1 MSEERQY
8 VEKKNYIKFIDS
20 DYKVLFY
27 IPDGG
32 RIRITH
38 TDGKQ
43 FDRVCR
49 YVDEFHTIVGDNHFH
64 ICEFAERMER
74 IGATYKP
81 LDYIQEPNFYPKYF
95 FAASEDG
102 PGPAYRIIDTRQ
114 GYGFA
119 FAPNGAA
126 RGQKYCIFKLAD
138 DGSGHHH
145 VSCVVQWSGSLKDI
159 APQDWGFDL
168 KQIKAVTQKPN
179 VAKRKAKRH
188 QPER

>member
-49 YVDEFHTIVGDNHFH
+49 YVDEYHTIVGDNCFH

-74 IGATYKP
+74 IGAAYKT

-179 VAKRKAKRH
+179 VTKRKAKRH

>member
-8 VEKKNYIKFIDS
+8 VEEKNYIKFIDS

-27 IPDGG
+27 LPDGG

-49 YVDEFHTIVGDNHFH
+49 YVDEYHTIIGDNRFH
-64 ICEFAERMER
+64 ICQFAEQMEQ
-74 IGATYKP
+74 IGAKYAP
-81 LDYIQEPNFYPKYF
+81 LDYIRDLEFYAKHF
-95 FAASEDG
+95 FLADRETN
-102 PGPAYRIIDTRQ
+102 GPAYYIIDETETH
-114 GYGFA
+114 GFA
-119 FAPNGAA
+119 FAPQGAA
-126 RGQKYCIFKLAD
+126 KGRKYCVFEKMAD
-138 DGSGHHH
+138 GYHTHPGE
-145 VSCVVQWSGSLKDI
+145 VVQWGGNLKDI
-159 APQDWGFDL
+159 TPQDWGFDL